1 MLDAA
6 PTDGE
11 FILGKECDMQL
22 NAFRYVPILVLALA
36 ASLSF
41 AQEVAPDALVKSV
54 TFEVLAII
62 RQDKDIQAGNPAK
75 IANLVETRILP
86 LFDFD
91 RMTQIAM
98 ARNWRLA
105 TPGQQKTLT
114 AEFRILLV
122 RTYSIALSSYR
133 NQVIEFRP
141 SRLAPGD
148 TEVTVKSVIK
158 QPGTAPLSM
167 DYDLEKTGAAWKVFD
182 VKIEGMSLI
191 TTYRETFA
199 NKVRESGVDGLIKL
213 LSDKNREADA
223 RVRAGQVGDFPPAV
237 LYLG

>member
-1 MLDAA
+1 MNMHALKYA
-6 PTDGE
+6 
-11 FILGKECDMQL
+11 
-22 NAFRYVPILVLALA
+22 PILMLALA
-36 ASLSF
+36 APL
-41 AQEVAPDALVKSV
+41 ALADEVAPDALVKAV
-54 TFEVLAII
+54 TVEVLALI
-62 RQDKDIQAGNPAK
+62 RQDKDIQAGNPTK
-75 IANLVETRILP
+75 IADLVETRILP

-105 TPGQQKTLT
+105 TPEQQKLLT
-114 AEFRILLV
+114 AEFKSLLV

-167 DYDLEKTGAAWKVFD
+167 DYDLEKTSATWKVFD
-182 VKIEGMSLI
+182 VKIEGMSLV

-199 NKVRESGVDGLIKL
+199 NKVRESGVEGLIQS
-213 LSDKNREADA
+213 LSEKNRVGDA
-223 RVRAGQVGDFPPAV
+223 RGRWTGDFYPV
-237 LYLG
+237 MYLGVLHGWNR